1 MCGDYCPMNEQT
13 CSNKYVM
20 PLSKEIFDALG
31 QAKVFNTMDLRYG
44 YYQLPLKE
52 GHKVNT
58 TFWGIDPYQKDYL
71 YQWRFLSFDLKNI
84 PTKFQRVMDRMLM
97 GIGFAKCYI
106 NDIIVFSLTLKDHM
120 YN

>member
-1 MCGDYCPMNEQT
+1 VEPFKGEYALAIMMSAKNTFFCSCAKCHMCGDYCPMNEHT

-44 YYQLPLKE
+44 YHQLPLKE
-52 GHKVNT
+52 GNKVNT

-84 PTKFQRVMDRMLM
+84 PTKFQRVMD
-97 GIGFAKCYI
+97 
-106 NDIIVFSLTLKDHM
+106 
-120 YN
+120 